1 MKIIL
6 LALACAA
13 HSVAAVPKSA
23 APRRLDSADLWVT
36 AGAGT
41 YDEMQAN
48 CSAAG
53 GHLVVPASEAERK
66 AALDAVKASVHG
78 DVEIW
83 VGYEL
88 PSGSDP
94 GTMANYDG
102 ENGLTMEEVGY
113 YLWDSN
119 CGKCGK
125 SKSWDRC
132 VHHTTDATGGG
143 TPGYYM
149 ATCSGPRPG
158 VCQPPKDL
166 WVTAGTGSY
175 EEMQAAC
182 EQGGGHLVVPASEAE
197 RLAALAA
204 VQASVHGD
212 VEIWVGYTLPGGS
225 GPGIMANYDGE
236 NGLTMEEVG
245 YYLWDSNCGKCGK
258 SKSWDRCVHHTTDAT
273 GGGTPGYY
281 MATCSGPRP
290 GVCQGMNSLAT
301 SSFNLKGISMDDNR
315 IRTAVAAWLADA
327 TVAEATYGHISTWE
341 TGEVTDMEE
350 LFHRASS
357 FNEDIGAWNTSGVT
371 TMEDMFSWAYAFDQ
385 PIGTWSVGAVTNMNR
400 VFEGASAFNQDIGH
414 WPVDSVIDMKKMF
427 SEASAFNQDLSDW
440 RLDSVTDIDRM
451 FYKASA
457 YDQDLGWCVDY
468 GVSIEGAFESSGCES
483 TSCGVTHGI
492 CWGRGTNRSG
502 VGLVLVI
509 VICLLLAIC
518 VPLAISFCFLA
529 GTGGACIRF
538 CWKKHKKTHMDGVA
552 GAASSVSNS
561 TDTFF

>member
-1 MKIIL
+1 
-6 LALACAA
+6 
-13 HSVAAVPKSA
+13 
-23 APRRLDSADLWVT
+23 
-36 AGAGT
+36 
-41 YDEMQAN
+41 
-48 CSAAG
+48 
-53 GHLVVPASEAERK
+53 
-66 AALDAVKASVHG
+66 
-78 DVEIW
+78 
-83 VGYEL
+83 
-88 PSGSDP
+88 
-94 GTMANYDG
+94 
-102 ENGLTMEEVGY
+102 
-113 YLWDSN
+113 
-119 CGKCGK
+119 
-125 SKSWDRC
+125 
-132 VHHTTDATGGG
+132 VHHTTVATGG
-143 TPGYYM
+143 
-149 ATCSGPRPG
+149 
-158 VCQPPKDL
+158 
-166 WVTAGTGSY
+166 
-175 EEMQAAC
+175 
-182 EQGGGHLVVPASEAE
+182 
-197 RLAALAA
+197 
-204 VQASVHGD
+204 
-212 VEIWVGYTLPGGS
+212 
-225 GPGIMANYDGE
+225 N
-236 NGLTMEEVG
+236 
-245 YYLWDSNCGKCGK
+245 
-258 SKSWDRCVHHTTDAT
+258 
-273 GGGTPGYY
+273 TPGYY

-290 GVCQGMNSLAT
+290 GVCQGMNSIAT

-457 YDQDLGWCVDY
+457 FDQDLGWCVDY

-538 CWKKHKKTHMDGVA
+538 CWAKHKKTQMDGVA
-552 GAASSVSNS
+552 GAAPTVSNS
-561 TDTFF
+561 TDAFF